1 MPWVTVKDFDRDV
14 KVGDRIRIVY
24 PLAERVHEGIAKWI
38 GERNIIN
45 MSNGI
50 ECCSSRH
57 LSTDGL
63 WQVWRE
69 TNKWRAVPGEMFYY
83 IDTDY
88 RHPLR
93 AKVIYPDDG
102 EYHFNSGNYFK
113 TESQA
118 REYADECKKVAE
130 RLHERW
136 GE

>member
-45 MSNGI
+45 MSNGV

-69 TNKWRAVPGEMFYY
+69 PKRWKSEPAGEYY
-83 IDTDY
+83 IMNAFLDITTMQDLNDY
-88 RHPLR
+88 
-93 AKVIYPDDG
+93 DDNRQHTS
-102 EYHFNSGNYFK
+102 YNYWRLI
-113 TESQA
+113 SQA
-118 REYADECKKVAE
+118 QEYADECKKLAE
-130 RLHERW
+130 RLHDKYNE
-136 GE
+136 